1 MYIKALQVSGDFLPR
16 PPFCWLQMVKLR
28 IVCKW
33 MDLRARM
40 QDGVV
45 LWWIWIWFRIAVDL
59 SLVVN
64 NGFVRVSAK
73 CVVIVG
79 HRWPIVETRAA
90 LFAICRC
97 SAKVHF
103 CILLS
108 LSVTKLRQIGKIGS
122 RSLKGSLKTILR
134 TKLKFSKKIFLSFL
148 LPCLCI
154 TSMSADVQRTSDG
167 WDHIKGRHMAQ
178 L

>member
-1 MYIKALQVSGDFLPR
+1 M
-16 PPFCWLQMVKLR
+16 
-28 IVCKW
+28 
-33 MDLRARM
+33 
-40 QDGVV
+40 
-45 LWWIWIWFRIAVDL
+45 
-59 SLVVN
+59 
-64 NGFVRVSAK
+64 
-73 CVVIVG
+73 
-79 HRWPIVETRAA
+79 ETRTA

-167 WDHIKGRHMAQ
+167 
-178 L
+178 